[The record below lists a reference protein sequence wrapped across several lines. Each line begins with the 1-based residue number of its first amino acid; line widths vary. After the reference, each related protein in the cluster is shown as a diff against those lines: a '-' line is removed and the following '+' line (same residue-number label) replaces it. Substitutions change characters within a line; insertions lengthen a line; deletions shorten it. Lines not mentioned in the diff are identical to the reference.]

1 MSPKR
6 RTPKP
11 RDLRWTLVDA
21 ILRRLTFLVTNLGI
35 SPQEFLDRAKR
46 IILEVHAPKAKT
58 TGDPRTF
65 TEVHSLPEIMR
76 FWYREL
82 EFLDAHGKPRPL
94 PTEGPNGFEEL
105 VKRSAPGV
113 RPAAAL
119 ADLIAA
125 GAMERSADGTLVAR
139 SFRVIMPGS
148 MRRAEI
154 ALYAVDNL
162 LSSLSQNVRM
172 DPSLRTLQTEAVSVQ
187 FDRKQLPR
195 VSRQLTEQ
203 CAAHM
208 EQTDDWLHHHEL
220 PAKSRVHDAATV
232 VVGMYITIRDGTKV
246 AAKKRRVVK

>member
-1 MSPKR
+1 MSR
-6 RTPKP
+6 DDRQSGAA
-11 RDLRWTLVDA
+11 DLRWTLVDS
-21 ILRRLTFLVTNLGI
+21 ILRRLTFLVTHLGL

-46 IILEVHAPKAKT
+46 IVPEVRAPKTKT
-58 TGDPRTF
+58 TVDPRTF
-65 TEVHSLPEIMR
+65 AEVHSLPEIMR

-82 EFLDAHGKPRPL
+82 EFLDVNGKPRPL
-94 PTEGPNGFEEL
+94 PLEGRGSFEDL

-119 ADLIAA
+119 EDLLAA
-125 GAMERSADGTLVAR
+125 GSVIRSGDGTLVAQ
-139 SFRVIMPGS
+139 SFRVTVHGS

-162 LSSLSQNVRM
+162 LTSLGQNVRM
-172 DPSLRTLQTEAVSVQ
+172 EPTLRTLQTEAVCVQ

-195 VSRQLTEQ
+195 VQRQVAEQ

-208 EQTDDWLHHHEL
+208 EETDDWLHHHEL

-232 VVGMYITIRDGTKV
+232 VVGMYITIRDQ
-246 AAKKRRVVK
+246 AKSKARRRKSQ

>member
-1 MSPKR
+1 VSPKR
-6 RTPKP
+6 GSSQP
-11 RDLRWTLVDA
+11 RELRWTLVDA
-21 ILRRLTFLVTNLGI
+21 ILRRLTFLVAHLGI

-46 IILEVHAPKAKT
+46 IIPEVRVPKAKT

-82 EFLDAHGKPRPL
+82 EFLDAKGKPKPL
-94 PTEGPNGFEEL
+94 PVEGPCSFEEL

-119 ADLIAA
+119 EDLIAA
-125 GAMERSADGTLVAR
+125 GAAERSADGTLVAR
-139 SFRVIMPGS
+139 SFRVTMPGS
-148 MRRAEI
+148 MRRAET

-162 LSSLSQNVRM
+162 LTSLGQNVRM
-172 DPSLRTLQTEAVSVQ
+172 DPSLRTLQTEAVCVQ

-195 VSRQLTEQ
+195 VQRQLAEQ
-203 CAAHM
+203 CASHQ
-208 EQTDDWLHHHEL
+208 EETDDWLHHHEL

-232 VVGMYITIRDGTKV
+232 VVGLYITVRDDATGG
-246 AAKKRRVVK
+246 KRGRSK